1 MTKLSELQLRQSEIR
16 ERINALLNKESRTEE
31 ETAELREATDSAQKL
46 ELELRAAIVLEDEA
60 DKNAREAST
69 DPEALELRQLAD
81 RSNLGSILGAAVEKR
96 STDGAEAE
104 LQQHHGLAANQFP
117 LELLRLRPEERALT
131 PAPTNVEVLSRMP
144 SCNPYFAAIRRAP
157 TLASINPR
165 SLWGG
170 RGFSGLDFAAG
181 RPGTVHRRRRR
192 GRDNGRF
199 RFRALGSLADPQASF
214 LWKRTDAARFTAMD
228 SALRMALSEGLAEK
242 ADQEIV
248 NGDGAVC

>member
-16 ERINALLNKESRTEE
+16 EKINTLLNKESRTEE
-31 ETAELREATDSAQKL
+31 ETTELREATDSAQKL

-69 DPEALELRQLAD
+69 DPEALELRQLTD

-131 PAPTNVEVLSRMP
+131 PAPTNVEVEQDAIVQP
-144 SCNPYFAAIRRAP
+144 VFANSAGAH
-157 TLASINPR
+157 LGHR
-165 SLWGG
+165 STHGRHGG
-170 RGFSGLDFAAG
+170 
-181 RPGTVHRRRRR
+181 T
-192 GRDNGRF
+192 RF
-199 RFRALGSLADPQASF
+199 FRS
-214 LWKRTDAARFTAMD
+214 
-228 SALRMALSEGLAEK
+228 
-242 ADQEIV
+242 
-248 NGDGAVC
+248 